1 MAATSATH
9 AAGAHPGPAA
19 SKPCVSKVP
28 SDVQPEIAKLLHTFS
43 SYKAAGDWAAIDGAT
58 RPLDEDCVYDSPFM
72 YITGGRD
79 RVRAVAKLL
88 APLAYTEFEPKLVRV
103 CMDNAGREAEV
114 EVDGTLRVVP
124 RKYWWAPL
132 TWFLPSSVPVDGTVT
147 VRVKSWND
155 KVSLLK
161 ERFANI
167 PTPPVLLR
175 WLAGWGAGTTGVIAE
190 PLIYKL
196 YEWFTAGYSSVQGG
210 VEQVSRYPAVA
221 KAVDATDGVR
231 ESLAAAADTVK
242 AKAAGV
248 VGAQ

>member
-1 MAATSATH
+1 MATATSDG
-9 AAGAHPGPAA
+9 AAAA
-19 SKPCVSKVP
+19 RTSVAKVP
-28 SDVQPEIAKLLHTFS
+28 TDVQPEIARLVQTFS

-72 YITGGRD
+72 YISGGRD

-103 CMDNAGREAEV
+103 CMDNTGREAEV

-124 RKYWWAPL
+124 RKYWWAPV

-175 WLAGWGAGTTGVIAE
+175 WLAGWGAGTTGVIME

-196 YEWFTAGYSSVQGG
+196 YEWFSAGYSSVQGG
-210 VEQVSRYPAVA
+210 VDQVSRYPAVA
-221 KAVDATDGVR
+221 KAVDAADGMR
-231 ESLAAAADTVK
+231 ENLAATADSVK
-242 AKAAGV
+242 AKAAGL